1 MFDIFYIHQPTKL
14 FLHER
19 KARSIDHA
27 RESCRTRYLWIVDGA
42 NDYSGF
48 DWLWEPVPW
57 QADQAHVWPSQH
69 QANGGTWLMPRLCY
83 TDINRDH
90 DQIYRAHSVPRLHI
104 QHCAGS
110 EPAGDVCTRFISDYL
125 GTLRRA
131 LNKVDWQYCWITAD
145 VCDYTHFDFTWHPS
159 EWQQEMLHVF
169 ASNEQ
174 RLGDTFYLHVPS
186 FLEKTKDLKLLEWF
200 PDLNFV
206 DHINV
211 PRHPLPTIKYTT
223 DSVVPAVWNHD
234 FFTPL
239 VQFYQDTPK
248 TCYPSVCLWQPTTK
262 VITVL
267 SDGHTD
273 LIVPRE
279 AKNYL
284 KTQLYDYPYI
294 DKTKIG
300 HADPPCDVIF
310 ISNGEPMAEENWN
323 NLIEMC
329 PRAKRSDGITG
340 REAAYKAAATLSE
353 TKWFFAVFAKTQVLD
368 SFDFSY
374 QPDRMQQPKHYIF
387 HSRNPL
393 NGLEYG
399 SMNINLYNK
408 QLVLD
413 TKPGLDFTLSSPH
426 EVVPICASI
435 SKFNTDPWITWRSA
449 FREVLKLKQEV
460 DAGADVEI
468 QHRLHV
474 WCTHAHG
481 ENAEYCLRGSKDALH
496 YYDTV
501 HGSSYALQK
510 SFDWQW
516 LQDYYFELY
525 GQKPWLEF

>member
-1 MFDIFYIHQPTKL
+1 
-14 FLHER
+14 
-19 KARSIDHA
+19 
-27 RESCRTRYLWIVDGA
+27 
-42 NDYSGF
+42 
-48 DWLWEPVPW
+48 
-57 QADQAHVWPSQH
+57 
-69 QANGGTWLMPRLCY
+69 
-83 TDINRDH
+83 
-90 DQIYRAHSVPRLHI
+90 
-104 QHCAGS
+104 
-110 EPAGDVCTRFISDYL
+110 
-125 GTLRRA
+125 
-131 LNKVDWQYCWITAD
+131 
-145 VCDYTHFDFTWHPS
+145 
-159 EWQQEMLHVF
+159 
-169 ASNEQ
+169 
-174 RLGDTFYLHVPS
+174 
-186 FLEKTKDLKLLEWF
+186 
-200 PDLNFV
+200 
-206 DHINV
+206 
-211 PRHPLPTIKYTT
+211 
-223 DSVVPAVWNHD
+223 
-234 FFTPL
+234 
-239 VQFYQDTPK
+239 
-248 TCYPSVCLWQPTTK
+248 VCLWQPTTK